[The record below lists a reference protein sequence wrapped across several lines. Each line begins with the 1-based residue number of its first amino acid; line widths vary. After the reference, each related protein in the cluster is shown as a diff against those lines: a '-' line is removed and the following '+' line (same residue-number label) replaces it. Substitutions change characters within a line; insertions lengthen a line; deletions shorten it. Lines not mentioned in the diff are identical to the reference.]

1 MAAMRALSAAAS
13 AVLTTTALGVTA
25 LTVALPAPAGAAVD
39 RCVTRGEYAAVR
51 QGMTIPRV
59 KRVVGYNGSLDSRTP
74 VTQDYLIEK
83 RRYRLCWTRA
93 SVAELG
99 FVSVNGGPYKLTRKE
114 ITPR

>member
-1 MAAMRALSAAAS
+1 MAAMRALTAAAS
-13 AVLTTTALGVTA
+13 AVLTTALGVTA
-25 LTVALPAPAGAAVD
+25 LTVAVPAPAGAAVD

-59 KRVVGYNGSLDSRTP
+59 KRVVGYNGSLDSRVP
-74 VTQDYLIEK
+74 VSQDYRIEK

-99 FVSVNGGPYKLTRKE
+99 FVSVSGGPYKLTRKE